1 MFVLLLFIL
10 LSTLISSLFTLLD
23 EYDEYT
29 LRSGGGNGG
38 VATEPSSGVVKDIPA
53 NLGQNGQKRRDKKE
67 GGKQPLFVST
77 VPQNSL
83 RA

>member
-1 MFVLLLFIL
+1 ML
-10 LSTLISSLFTLLD
+10 LSTLISTLFTLLE

-29 LRSGGGNGG
+29 LKGGGGNGG
-38 VATEPSSGVVKDIPA
+38 VAIEPSSGVVKDIPA
-53 NLGQNGQKRRDKKE
+53 KFGTKWTKRRDKKKE
-67 GGKQPLFVST
+67 ENNLYFVSN